1 MASHACGV
9 TALYVAGA
17 PPSRLRVSAP
27 PGSDRMTRA
36 GKRRQRNAGSIER
49 TLADCCTAARG
60 RDAFAFRVAHSI
72 RPEGAAA
79 AGARRARARPHDGWP
94 ASRVLLCRLLAEPG
108 ALRAVAAVAAPAAAA
123 LASGVDL
130 AGWASLPSSPA
141 AACRNLG
148 FAQVLLFVAALRV
161 RPASAGGTSGSLLPP
176 TPPFRRRLRW
186 FEE

>member
-141 AACRNLG
+141 AACRNPAVPGPPLRCG
-148 FAQVLLFVAALRV
+148 PTGAARLCRRDFRFAPAAHPAIPAPVAV
-161 RPASAGGTSGSLLPP
+161 V
-176 TPPFRRRLRW
+176 
-186 FEE
+186 